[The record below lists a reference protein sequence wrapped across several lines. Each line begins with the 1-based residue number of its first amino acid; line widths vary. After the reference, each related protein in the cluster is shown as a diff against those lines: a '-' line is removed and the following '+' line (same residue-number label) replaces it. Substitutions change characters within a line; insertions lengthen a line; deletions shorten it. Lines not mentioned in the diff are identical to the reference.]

1 MSKRK
6 LSPGE
11 HFVAGTIAGLSSTV
25 ALFPLDTIKVRF
37 QVNEKTTLAA
47 PQRLWSAFEKV
58 IKEEGWRGLY
68 QGLQAGMLGS
78 GLSWGGYFY
87 FYEHAKQRWI
97 TSDSGKQPGALAW
110 MAASAEAGTIMV
122 ALTNP
127 IWLVKTRLQLQ
138 LRQIAEHSTTTS
150 ASASTLASS
159 ADPSAVKA
167 LGRRPYTGF
176 IDAISTIV
184 REEGILALYKGS
196 IPALMLVSHGA
207 AQFVVYEKMK
217 SEYAKRYEQRT
228 PGTFTVLSMGA
239 ASKIFAS
246 IATYPFQVG
255 PKRCML
261 IIRNLIIIVLRVR
274 DIYNAQGSTACR
286 CPYR

>member
-47 PQRLWSAFEKV
+47 PQRLKSAFEKV

-87 FYEHAKQRWI
+87 FYEHAKQRWV
-97 TSDSGKQPGALAW
+97 TSDGGKQPGALAW

-138 LRQIAEHSTTTS
+138 LRQIAKQSTT
-150 ASASTLASS
+150 ASTAAPTTAPLV
-159 ADPSAVKA
+159 DPSLSGTV
-167 LGRRPYTGF
+167 RRQPYKGF
-176 IDAISTIV
+176 FDAISTIV

-207 AQFVVYEKMK
+207 AQFVVYEAMK
-217 SEYAKRYEQRT
+217 SEYAKRYDQKT

-239 ASKIFAS
+239 AAKIFAS

-255 PKRCML
+255 PKRSEQIL
-261 IIRNLIIIVLRVR
+261 VVL
-274 DIYNAQGSTACR
+274 DNISAT
-286 CPYR
+286 